1 MAACSRVRYELT
13 RTMTPRT
20 LLLGLVA
27 LIPVAACSG
36 NSGGSGFGDED
47 AGPSGSSSGGSGSG
61 GGNGGGSGSSSGVIG
76 TFGDA
81 STEAAGQ
88 CPPCSAFNVNLPN
101 SNCDLDC
108 SNTTTPPASC
118 DQGLV
123 STGPATDFAK
133 ALGVCQ
139 QASSTQW
146 GLVSATYTR
155 GYNSTAAPADGQ
167 HAILGG
173 FGSVIKPREGANLGV
188 LSSGFANMC
197 DDASPAANCSGSGES
212 DPYFK
217 GPQAGMYNGAG
228 AHPPG
233 YPKSTTQCPVLPTVY
248 DTIGVT
254 LQIRVPNN
262 AQGFS
267 FDFDFYSGEWPEYV
281 CTDYNDSFVAWL
293 NSTAWTGTG
302 GDLNISF
309 DSMNNPVSVNNG
321 FFDRCTANT
330 QTGCSGSVTATA
342 SCAGGPSELQGT
354 GFYNL
359 GTYCSAQS
367 TGGGATGWLT
377 TKAPVTGGE
386 VITLQFIIWDT
397 GDQNWDSSVLVDNLQ
412 WYGTPQ
418 MTGTT
423 RPVAQ

>member
-1 MAACSRVRYELT
+1 
-13 RTMTPRT
+13 MTPRS
-20 LLLGLVA
+20 LLFGLLA
-27 LIPVAACSG
+27 LVPVAACSG
-36 NSGGSGFGDED
+36 NNGGSGFPDDDG
-47 AGPSGSSSGGSGSG
+47 GPSGSSSGGSGGSSG
-61 GGNGGGSGSSSGVIG
+61 GSGGSSGSSSGNIG

-81 STEAAGQ
+81 STDAPGE
-88 CPPCSAFNVNLPN
+88 CPPCDPGNVNLPN

-108 SNTTTPPASC
+108 SGTTTPPASC
-118 DQGLV
+118 DTGLP
-123 STGPATDFAK
+123 STGSANDFAQ
-133 ALGVCQ
+133 AIGICQ
-139 QASSTQW
+139 QASGSKW

-155 GYNSTAAPADGQ
+155 GYNSTAAPAAGQ
-167 HAILGG
+167 HSILGG

-188 LSSGFANMC
+188 LSSGYANMC
-197 DDASPAANCSGSGES
+197 DDANPGASCAGSGEG

-217 GPQAGMYNGAG
+217 GAQAGMYAGAG

-233 YPKSTTQCPVLPTVY
+233 YPKSTAECPVQSTVF

-281 CTDYNDSFVAWL
+281 CTPYNDSFVAWL
-293 NSTAWTGTG
+293 NSTAWAGTG

-321 FFDRCTANT
+321 FFDRCTPNT

-342 SCAGGPSELQGT
+342 ACAGGPSELQGT

-359 GTYCSAQS
+359 GSYCGAQS

-377 TKAPVTGGE
+377 TKAPVKGGE

-397 GDQNWDSSVLVDNLQ
+397 GDQNWDSSVLVDNLT
-412 WYGTPQ
+412 WYGTAQ
-418 MTGTT
+418 TTGTS
-423 RPVAQ
+423 RPPAQ

>member
-1 MAACSRVRYELT
+1 MKS
-13 RTMTPRT
+13 RT
-20 LLLGLVA
+20 LLFGLLA
-27 LIPVAACSG
+27 LVPVAACSG
-36 NSGGSGFGDED
+36 NNGGSGFGGDD
-47 AGPSGSSSGGSGSG
+47 SGTGYGGSGSG
-61 GGNGGGSGSSSGVIG
+61 GGGGTGSGSGGGSGSSSGVIG

-88 CPPCSAFNVNLPN
+88 CPPCDPGNVNLAN
-101 SNCDLDC
+101 SGCDLDC
-108 SNTTTPPASC
+108 SGTTAPPGPC
-118 DQGLV
+118 DMGLPY
-123 STGPATDFAK
+123 SGDANAFAQSIG
-133 ALGVCQ
+133 LCQ
-139 QASSTQW
+139 QASGNKW
-146 GLVSATYTR
+146 GVVSATYMR
-155 GYNSTAAPADGQ
+155 GYNSTTAPNDGQ

-173 FGSVIKPREGANLGV
+173 FGSVIKPREGANLGI
-188 LSSGFANMC
+188 LSSGYALQC
-197 DDASPAANCSGSGES
+197 DDTNPGANCANHGEG

-217 GPQAGMYNGAG
+217 GPQAGMYTGNGTS
-228 AHPPG
+228 PPG
-233 YPKSTTQCPVLPTVY
+233 YPKSTSQCQVQPDVY

-281 CTDYNDSFVAWL
+281 CTPYNDSFVAWL
-293 NSTAWTGTG
+293 NSTAWMGNA

-321 FFDRCTANT
+321 FFDRCTPNT
-330 QTGCSGSVTATA
+330 TTGCMGSVTGTA
-342 SCAGGPSELQGT
+342 ACGGGANELQGT

-359 GTYCSAQS
+359 GSYCGAQS

-397 GDQNWDSSVLVDNLQ
+397 GDQNWDSSVLVDNFGWQ
-412 WYGTPQ
+412 PGPTQ
-418 MTGTT
+418 TGTQ
-423 RPVAQ
+423 RPLQ

>member
-1 MAACSRVRYELT
+1 M
-13 RTMTPRT
+13 MPRT
-20 LLLGLVA
+20 LLFGFLA

-36 NSGGSGFGDED
+36 SNSGSGFGGD
-47 AGPSGSSSGGSGSG
+47 GSSSGGSGGGSGSSG
-61 GGNGGGSGSSSGVIG
+61 GGSGGGSGSSSGVIG

-81 STEAAGQ
+81 STDAPGQ
-88 CPPCSAFNVNLPN
+88 CPPCDPGNVNLPN

-108 SNTTTPPASC
+108 SGTTTPPGPC
-118 DQGLV
+118 DMGLTT
-123 STGPATDFAK
+123 TGPATDFAK
-133 ALGVCQ
+133 SLGICQ
-139 QASSTQW
+139 QAAGSKW
-146 GLVSATYTR
+146 GLVSAAYTQ
-155 GYNSTAAPADGQ
+155 GYNSSKAPAAGQ

-188 LSSGFANMC
+188 LSSGYANMC
-197 DDASPAANCSGSGES
+197 DDTSPGASCSGSGQS

-217 GPQAGMYNGAG
+217 GPQAGMTGPGSA
-228 AHPPG
+228 PPG
-233 YPKSTTQCPVLPTVY
+233 YPKSTSKCPVLPSVN
-248 DTIGVT
+248 DTIGIT

-281 CTDYNDSFVAWL
+281 CTEYNDSFVAWL
-293 NSTAWTGTG
+293 SSTAWAGTG
-302 GDLNISF
+302 NDLNISF

-330 QTGCSGSVTATA
+330 QTGCSGSVTGTA
-342 SCAGGPSELQGT
+342 ACGGGPSELQGT

-359 GTYCSAQS
+359 GTYCGAQS

-377 TKAPVTGGE
+377 TKAPVKGGE

-397 GDQNWDSSVLVDNLQ
+397 GDQNWDSSVLVDNLT
-412 WYGTPQ
+412 WYGTTQ
-418 MTGTT
+418 TTGTS
-423 RPVAQ
+423 RPPAQ

>member
-1 MAACSRVRYELT
+1 
-13 RTMTPRT
+13 MTPRS
-20 LLLGLVA
+20 LLFGLLA
-27 LIPVAACSG
+27 LVPVAACSG
-36 NSGGSGFGDED
+36 NNGGSGFGDD
-47 AGPSGSSSGGSGSG
+47 DGGPSGSSSGGSGGSSG
-61 GGNGGGSGSSSGVIG
+61 GSGGSSGSSSGNIG

-81 STEAAGQ
+81 STDAPGQ
-88 CPPCSAFNVNLPN
+88 CPPCDPGNVNLPN

-108 SNTTTPPASC
+108 SGTTTPPGPC
-118 DQGLV
+118 DTGLP
-123 STGPATDFAK
+123 STGSANDFAQ
-133 ALGVCQ
+133 AIGICQ
-139 QASSTQW
+139 QASGSKW
-146 GLVSATYTR
+146 GLVSATYTQ
-155 GYNSTAAPADGQ
+155 GYNSSKAPNAGQ

-188 LSSGFANMC
+188 LSSGYANMC
-197 DDASPAANCSGSGES
+197 DDANPGASCSGSGQG

-217 GPQAGMYNGAG
+217 GAQAGMTGPGTA
-228 AHPPG
+228 PPG
-233 YPKSTTQCPVLPTVY
+233 YPKSTAECPVLPSVN

-281 CTDYNDSFVAWL
+281 CTEYNDSFVAWL
-293 NSTAWTGTG
+293 NSTAWAGTG
-302 GDLNISF
+302 NDLNISF

-330 QTGCSGSVTATA
+330 TTGCMGSKSGTAA
-342 SCAGGPSELQGT
+342 CGGGPSELQGT

-359 GTYCSAQS
+359 GNYCGAQS

-377 TKAPVTGGE
+377 TKAPVKGGE

-397 GDQNWDSSVLVDNLQ
+397 GDQNWDSSVLVDNLT
-412 WYGTPQ
+412 WYGTAQ
-418 MTGTT
+418 TTGTS
-423 RPVAQ
+423 RPPAQ